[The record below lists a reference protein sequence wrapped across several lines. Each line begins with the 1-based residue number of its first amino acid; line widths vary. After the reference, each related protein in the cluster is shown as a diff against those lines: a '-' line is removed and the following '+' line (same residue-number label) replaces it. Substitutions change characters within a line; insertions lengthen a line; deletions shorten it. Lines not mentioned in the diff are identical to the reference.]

1 MSKQTEKTNIEKANI
16 LAEALPYI
24 NKLSG
29 KTIVIKYGGNAMLS
43 DEITKTVLQDIAILK
58 IVGINP
64 VLVHGGGPEINA
76 ALKKLNITS
85 KFYNG
90 LRITDKETMEV
101 VQMVLCGKVNK
112 DITGILN
119 TFGVKAVGLSG
130 KDAQIIK
137 AEKMTAEVDLGYV
150 GKIKSVNT
158 DVINTLALGE
168 YIPVIASIATDESG
182 NSYNVNADTAAA
194 EIASALFAEKLIF
207 LTDIDGIRRDENDP
221 KSLIPVITVP
231 EIYEMIKNKKINGG
245 MIPKVMA
252 CIRGIE
258 MGIKRTHIIN
268 GAIPH
273 PIMLEIFTDSGI
285 GTMVTRG

>member
-1 MSKQTEKTNIEKANI
+1 MKQIEKTNIEKANI

-24 NKLSG
+24 SKLSG

-76 ALKKLNITS
+76 MLKTVNIQS
-85 KFYNG
+85 KFHEG

-101 VQMVLCGKVNK
+101 VQMVLCGKLNK
-112 DITGILN
+112 DIASTLN
-119 TFGVKAVGLSG
+119 TFGVKAVGLCG

-137 AEKMTAEVDLGYV
+137 AEKLASEVDLGYV
-150 GKIKSVNT
+150 GKIKSIDT
-158 DVINTLALGE
+158 RLINTLTAE
-168 YIPVIASIATDESG
+168 YIPVIASVACDENG
-182 NSYNVNADTAAA
+182 QSYNINADTAAA
-194 EIASALFAEKLIF
+194 EIASALCAEKLIF
-207 LTDIDGIRRDENDP
+207 LTDIDGIRRDENDA
-221 KSLIPVITVP
+221 KSLIPVITVS
-231 EIYEMIKNKKINGG
+231 EIYEMIRNKKINGG

-252 CIRGIE
+252 CIKGID

-268 GAIPH
+268 GTIPH

-285 GTMVTRG
+285 GTMVTHG